1 MSSTLPERFVVGGL
15 RFFAASFLVGSVLLL
30 LAPLDV
36 IRAFCAL
43 ALLCSV
49 AGFALH
55 LAALREMDP
64 DAVPAFR
71 GRVVAAMQRVRA
83 MGGRALHSMHGTAVA
98 EPARVARSTADAPD
112 VAD

>member
-1 MSSTLPERFVVGGL
+1 MNSALSERFVVGGL
-15 RFFAASFLVGSVLLL
+15 RFFAASFLLGFVLLL

-64 DAVPAFR
+64 EAVPAFR

-83 MGGRALHSMHGTAVA
+83 AGGRALHSMHGTAVA
-98 EPARVARSTADAPD
+98 EPAHVARATVDAPD